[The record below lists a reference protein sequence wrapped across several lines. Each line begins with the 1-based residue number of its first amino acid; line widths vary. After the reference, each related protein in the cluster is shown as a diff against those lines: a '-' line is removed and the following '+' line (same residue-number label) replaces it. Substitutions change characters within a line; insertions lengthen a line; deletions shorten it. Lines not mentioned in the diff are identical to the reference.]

1 MKRVVVACGGRS
13 LERSISLHS
22 GRRAGRALAALGAEV
37 KVVDVDAGFV
47 RFVLDHRPD
56 YVFMAMHGIGGEDG
70 TIQDLLEILGVRY
83 TGSDAL
89 ASALCLDKH
98 QFKAVCMLED
108 VPTPAW
114 HSFTREAFEAYGAAA
129 ALEGVMRQFPGG
141 VVVKPSRQGSSLGI
155 SVVRREEELRDA
167 ILEAMNYDERILLE
181 RYVDGRELA
190 VTVLG
195 PSSDPRVLPIAEL
208 TFEDE
213 IYSYTAHYEIGSAEV
228 RAARLD
234 EATAARVK
242 EAAARA
248 YTAAGC
254 RDFARVDIVLD
265 DDGPWIL
272 EINTIPGLTETGPA
286 PLAAEMGGMSFE
298 DFVAAICERVE
309 S

>member
-1 MKRVVVACGGRS
+1 VKRVVVACGGRS

-37 KVVDVDAGFV
+37 KVVDVDASFV
-47 RFVLDHRPD
+47 RFVLDFEPD

-70 TIQDLLEILGVRY
+70 TIQDLLEILEVRY

-98 QFKAVCMLED
+98 LFKAVCVLED
-108 VPTPAW
+108 VPTPPW
-114 HSFTREAFEAYGAAA
+114 HSFTREAFEAYGAAH
-129 ALEGVMRQFPGG
+129 ALGGIMRQFAGG
-141 VVVKPSRQGSSLGI
+141 VVVKPARQGSSMGI
-155 SVVRREEELRDA
+155 SVVREERDLRDA
-167 ILEAMNYDERILLE
+167 ILEAMAYDDRILLE
-181 RYVDGRELA
+181 KYVQGRELA
-190 VTVLG
+190 VTVMG
-195 PSSDPRVLPIAEL
+195 PTNSPRVLPVAEL
-208 TFEDE
+208 VYSDE

-228 RAARLD
+228 HAADL
-234 EATAARVK
+234 EPEVQLRVT

-298 DFVAAICERVE
+298 DFVAAICARVE